1 MSMRITM
8 LGVGNGFSNGVY
20 DNNALIDGKTTAMID
35 CGTTAW
41 HSLYELGREREE
53 VEEIFITH
61 LHFDHSGG
69 VESAALYGTYVAGKK
84 LRLIVPRPI
93 AGRIWDQVLKGTIEN
108 PADGL
113 CCLEDYFQVST
124 PGEGE
129 QFMLAGEPAMWV
141 KTNHV
146 RGKFSC
152 GLFLGKR
159 LFYTSDM
166 VCDLPLVT
174 DMVEAGAK
182 TVFHDCQLKNA
193 QVHSDFET
201 LLQYPEDIKRRMF
214 LMHHGLKDESQ
225 APEAGGMRFVF
236 QHREMEL

>member
-1 MSMRITM
+1 M
-8 LGVGNGFSNGVY
+8 LGVGNGFSKGVY
-20 DNNALIDGKTTAMID
+20 DNNALIDGRTTAMID

-69 VESAALYGTYVAGKK
+69 VESAALYGKYAAGKK
-84 LRLIVPRPI
+84 LRLIVPKPI
-93 AGRIWDQVLKGTIEN
+93 VGRIWDQVLKGTIEN

-113 CCLEDYFQVST
+113 CCLEDYFQVEA
-124 PGEGE
+124 PKEGE
-129 QFMLAGEPAMWV
+129 VFTLAGEKARWMR
-141 KTNHV
+141 TNHV
-146 RGKFSC
+146 KGKFSC
-152 GLFLGKR
+152 GLVLGER

-174 DMVEAGAK
+174 AMLESGVQ

-201 LLQYPEDIKRRMF
+201 LLQYPQEVQSRMY

-225 APEAGGMRFVF
+225 APASGGMRFLY
-236 QHREMEL
+236 QHREMEV